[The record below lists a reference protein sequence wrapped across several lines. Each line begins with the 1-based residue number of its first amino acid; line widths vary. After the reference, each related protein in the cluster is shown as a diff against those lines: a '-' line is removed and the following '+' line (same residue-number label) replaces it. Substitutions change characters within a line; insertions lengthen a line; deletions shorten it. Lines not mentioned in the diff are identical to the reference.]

1 MENKVKLYEIC
12 DDLSDGLHAAPLFNP
27 DGEYLFVNAINLEN
41 GYIVDTGDGKRA
53 DYSEYV
59 KYKID
64 LNKRTILYSIDG
76 TIGKIAKY
84 RGEKVI
90 LGKGACYI
98 KLKESVNADY
108 IYYLLQSALFQGY
121 LKSMT
126 TGSTIH
132 HISLETMRNFS
143 FELPPRNVQDC
154 IAGVLS
160 TLDAKIDNNN
170 HLCAE
175 LEAMAKNLYDY
186 WFVQFDFPDENGK
199 PYRTSGGAMEW
210 SKELGR
216 EVPKGW
222 KIDTIDHI
230 ISIVR
235 GVSYQPSDELSSLD
249 EDSIKLLKSN
259 NIQDGSI
266 NFDSP
271 VYLPSEKANSEQW
284 LTKGSVFITMSS
296 GSKLHMGKTAIVF
309 DDLPYVFGAFCAKIK
324 IESLYQYWLAVYFRH
339 ELFRTHIENVTLGTS
354 INNINAYHITSIK
367 MAFPPKEILEQFN
380 AVLSPCF
387 DMQGKIMKENT
398 QLQNMRDWLLP
409 MLMNGQ
415 AIVEQ

>member
-132 HISLETMRNFS
+132 HISLETMRNFL
-143 FELPPRNVQDC
+143 FELPPRDVQDC

-160 TLDAKIDNNN
+160 TLDAKIDNNI

-175 LEAMAKNLYDY
+175 LEAMAKTLYDY

-210 SKELGR
+210 CQEMGR

-222 KIDTIDHI
+222 KVRRLPEVSSVQYGFPLSTEQFSSTGNRVVRIRDIIDNSYSALTNEAVGNEYFTQEGDLLVGMDGNFQMNYWTRSGDIVNQRITRIRKTVIPIMLIKMQIQPYITAKIDTVARSTVGHLGDADFSERYVLVPESLDIEIFDAYLSKI
-230 ISIVR
+230 ISLR
-235 GVSYQPSDELSSLD
+235 KESQELS
-249 EDSIKLLKSN
+249 
-259 NIQDGSI
+259 
-266 NFDSP
+266 
-271 VYLPSEKANSEQW
+271 
-284 LTKGSVFITMSS
+284 
-296 GSKLHMGKTAIVF
+296 
-309 DDLPYVFGAFCAKIK
+309 DL
-324 IESLYQYWLAVYFRH
+324 
-339 ELFRTHIENVTLGTS
+339 
-354 INNINAYHITSIK
+354 
-367 MAFPPKEILEQFN
+367 
-380 AVLSPCF
+380 
-387 DMQGKIMKENT
+387 
-398 QLQNMRDWLLP
+398 RDWILP

-415 AIVEQ
+415 ARI